1 MVQHRRTWQQS
12 AVAEALDQVPSFVS
26 AQDLHRRLMDSDQQ
40 VGLATVYRVL
50 KRLEEAGDVD
60 ALITTD
66 GETLY
71 RACERGHH
79 HHLVCENCGATVD
92 FTSPDE
98 TWMDEIAASHGFT
111 PKRHVV
117 DIYGLC
123 RDCQAALA

>member
-26 AQDLHRRLMDSDQQ
+26 AQDLHRRLIDSDQQ

-60 ALITTD
+60 ALITSD

-92 FTSPDE
+92 FTAPDE

-111 PKRHVV
+111 PTPQVG
-117 DIYGLC
+117 DITGVGG
-123 RDCQAALA
+123 DAPGPLA

>member
-26 AQDLHRRLMDSDQQ
+26 AQQ

-60 ALITTD
+60 ALVTTD

-123 RDCQAALA
+123 KDCQSALA